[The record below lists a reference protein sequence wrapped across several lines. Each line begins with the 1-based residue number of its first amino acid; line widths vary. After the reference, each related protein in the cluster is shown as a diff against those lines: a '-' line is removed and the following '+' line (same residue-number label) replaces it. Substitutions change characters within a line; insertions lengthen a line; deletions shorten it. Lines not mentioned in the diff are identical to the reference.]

1 MCYIKAKDVLPLEVI
16 ELIQQYVDGEYLYIP
31 KKEERRLGWGT
42 KTKIR
47 EEMNQRNTNIYTE
60 FLAGESKETL
70 AHNYCLSQKSIER
83 IILQQNEKDEAIC
96 LPHLFFQNH
105 K

>member
-31 KKEERRLGWGT
+31 QKEERRLGWGT

-83 IILQQNEKDEAIC
+83 IILQQKR
-96 LPHLFFQNH
+96 
-105 K
+105 KR